1 MTVLLRCLSVIE
13 GHMESL
19 CKLVRFCNTFSFT
32 YLLTSLAVV
41 FSGTRFGRCWS
52 R

>member
-32 YLLTSLAVV
+32 YPLTSLAVV